1 MGKFDD
7 LFDSFFNRDDEEENK
22 NNSIDDDAKKII
34 SMINSFK
41 QIDPDS
47 EAGDA
52 IDDELNFKLG
62 EPDEI
67 KYYEDDG
74 MYYEKRIWFMEH
86 GMIVKT
92 IASDEPLEP
101 LPSLE
106 EQLEIAIEA
115 EDYETAA
122 KLRDQIKK
130 DKAKAKRLANKLLK
144 AETKD
149 K

>member
-1 MGKFDD
+1 
-7 LFDSFFNRDDEEENK
+7 
-22 NNSIDDDAKKII
+22 
-34 SMINSFK
+34 MINNFK
-41 QIDPDS
+41 EIDPESD
-47 EAGDA
+47 AADA
-52 IDDELNFKLG
+52 IDDELDFKLG

-67 KYYEDDG
+67 KYFEDDG

-101 LPSLE
+101 QPSLE
-106 EQLEIAIEA
+106 EQLATAIET

-130 DKAKAKRLANKLLK
+130 DKAKAKRQANKLLK
-144 AETKD
+144 AELKD